1 MYYYKMVKSMNIRC
15 LGENNRGIVLLIT
28 VLLIVF
34 IAVGMVA
41 FLDIAT
47 IDFQLL
53 QNNRYSEEA
62 LYIAQAG
69 IEDVIAR
76 LRNNINYQTVGT
88 VVPFSGHQYLITCPQ
103 PNPPKIIT
111 STATLSNGYKR
122 EIETSVQ
129 VFGTSAPYKVI
140 INYWKEI

>member
-1 MYYYKMVKSMNIRC
+1 M
-15 LGENNRGIVLLIT
+15 T

-34 IAVGMVA
+34 ISIGIVA

-47 IDFQLL
+47 VDFNVL

-69 IEDVIAR
+69 VEDVISR
-76 LRNNINYQTVGT
+76 LRNNMNYQAPAGT
-88 VVPFSGHQYLITCPQ
+88 PLVVTFSGHQYSVTCPQ
-103 PNPPKIIT
+103 LNPPKIIT

-122 EIETSVQ
+122 EIEASVQ
-129 VFGTSAPYKVI
+129 VFGTAAPYKVI
-140 INYWKEI
+140 INYWKET